1 MVDTCAGLSFFISF
15 CLAFVFLLLIFLF
28 HPNSTLCS
36 SVMCWQNAVHAGED
50 YDILWLC
57 VSATGKQ
64 HIWLFGKMQQWVL
77 DRLRSHVDVNSAWGK
92 PILLSL
98 WLPTG
103 EAMVEDL
110 KERSLLLAGCCCLR
124 LTCYMLVSLCK
135 KRACGHLWLT
145 CWVVESDSP
154 TCLQQQMQYSTCH
167 MHKCSS
173 TSCKQFVLKKSIV
186 FVFFNW

>member
-1 MVDTCAGLSFFISF
+1 M
-15 CLAFVFLLLIFLF
+15 
-28 HPNSTLCS
+28 
-36 SVMCWQNAVHAGED
+36 
-50 YDILWLC
+50 C

-124 LTCYMLVSLCK
+124 LTCYILVSLRK
-135 KRACGHLWLT
+135 KRACGYLWLT

-154 TCLQQQMQYSTCH
+154 TCLQQQMQYEGAGRERARARLSLSLCRWCYDQRDILT
-167 MHKCSS
+167 S
-173 TSCKQFVLKKSIV
+173 TSRERERETRLRPQATTSDD
-186 FVFFNW
+186 

>member
-1 MVDTCAGLSFFISF
+1 MRLVVLIQKQSLAMVTTTFLPTTLMSSR
-15 CLAFVFLLLIFLF
+15 LFLLPL
-28 HPNSTLCS
+28 
-36 SVMCWQNAVHAGED
+36 VQ
-50 YDILWLC
+50 
-57 VSATGKQ
+57 
-64 HIWLFGKMQQWVL
+64 
-77 DRLRSHVDVNSAWGK
+77 
-92 PILLSL
+92 LLSL

-154 TCLQQQMQYSTCH
+154 TCLQQQMQHSTCH

-186 FVFFNW
+186 FVFFN

>member
-1 MVDTCAGLSFFISF
+1 
-15 CLAFVFLLLIFLF
+15 
-28 HPNSTLCS
+28 
-36 SVMCWQNAVHAGED
+36 
-50 YDILWLC
+50 
-57 VSATGKQ
+57 
-64 HIWLFGKMQQWVL
+64 MQQWVL

-103 EAMVEDL
+103 EAMMEDL

-167 MHKCSS
+167 MHKYSS
-173 TSCKQFVLKKSIV
+173 ISCKQFMLKRSIV
-186 FVFFNW
+186 FVFFNSCYCFLVLFLFSSICLLTLRSAFALITPLLPNSFFAKSVAKFIVSFI